1 MMKKKEDVPF
11 AETNRPDV
19 MSNIQAERAI
29 LGAIL
34 LDNAL
39 FDAAKVLDPDD
50 FMLDA
55 HRLIFSHIAQMI
67 ERGEAADIVT
77 LAEELRSTHE
87 LDKIG
92 ELPVAYI
99 ASLGEDTIRY
109 RPAVYSW
116 AGIVKGK
123 SLLRQLAKCCDSA
136 LKKTYD
142 GESGMEIITCLRGE
156 LDDIERQARTGLR
169 SELEVKETHERVNR

>member
-77 LAEELRSTHE
+77 LAEELRSTNE
-87 LDKIG
+87 LNNIG
-92 ELPVAYI
+92 ELPICYI

-109 RPAVYSW
+109 RPAVRSW

-169 SELEVKETHERVNR
+169 SELNAVKK

>member
-1 MMKKKEDVPF
+1 MMKKKDDSPI

-19 MSNIQAERAI
+19 MSNIQAEKGI

-34 LDNAL
+34 LDNSL
-39 FDAAKVLDPDD
+39 FKDAKVLDVDD
-50 FMLDA
+50 FMLDS
-55 HRLIFSHIAQMI
+55 HRIIFSNIGKMI
-67 ERGEAADIVT
+67 ERGDAADIVT

-92 ELPVAYI
+92 ELPVSYI

-109 RPAVYSW
+109 RPAVRSW

-123 SLLRQLAKCCDSA
+123 SLLRHLAKCCESA

-142 GESGMEIITCLRGE
+142 GESGMEIITCMRGE

-169 SELEVKETHERVNR
+169 SELNAVNK

>member
-169 SELEVKETHERVNR
+169 SELNAVKK

>member
-1 MMKKKEDVPF
+1 MMNKKDDTPI
-11 AETNRPDV
+11 AETNRPDA
-19 MSNIQAERAI
+19 MSNIQAEKAI

-34 LDNAL
+34 LDNSL
-39 FDAAKVLDPDD
+39 FEAAKVLDADD

-55 HRLIFSHIAQMI
+55 HRVIFSHIAQMI
-67 ERGEAADIVT
+67 ERGDAADIVT
-77 LAEELRSTHE
+77 LSEELRSTHE

-92 ELPVAYI
+92 DLPIAYI

-109 RPAVYSW
+109 RPAVRSW

-123 SLLRQLAKCCDSA
+123 SLLRQLAKCCESA

-142 GESGMEIITCLRGE
+142 GESGMEIITCLRRE
-156 LDDIERQARTGLR
+156 LDDIDRQARTGLR
-169 SELEVKETHERVNR
+169 SELNAVNK

>member
-1 MMKKKEDVPF
+1 MMKKKDDAPI
-11 AETNRPDV
+11 AETNRPDAL
-19 MSNIQAERAI
+19 SNIQAEKAI

-34 LDNAL
+34 LDNSL
-39 FDAAKVLDPDD
+39 FESAKVLGPDD

-55 HRLIFSHIAQMI
+55 HRVIFLHIAQMI
-67 ERGEAADIVT
+67 DHGEAVDPVT
-77 LAEELRSTHE
+77 LAEDLRSTHD
-87 LDKIG
+87 LDKVG
-92 ELPVAYI
+92 ELPIAYI

-109 RPAVYSW
+109 RPAVHSW
-116 AGIVKGK
+116 TGIVKGK

-169 SELEVKETHERVNR
+169 SELNAVNK